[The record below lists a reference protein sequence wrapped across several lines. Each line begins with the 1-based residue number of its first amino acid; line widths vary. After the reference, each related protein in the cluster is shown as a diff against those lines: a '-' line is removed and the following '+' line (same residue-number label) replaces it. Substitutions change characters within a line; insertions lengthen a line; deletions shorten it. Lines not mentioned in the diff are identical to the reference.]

1 MKKDVLNNIK
11 LTNLDNLFTTQQE
24 RDSEKLEKITPIPI
38 EELVPFA
45 NHPFYVLDDEKMAQ
59 TVESIRQF
67 GVLTPIVVREKEEG
81 GYEILSGHRRKR
93 ACEIAGIT
101 EIPAI
106 IKQLT
111 DEEAVIF
118 MVDSNLQRETILPS
132 EKAYAY
138 KMRLEAMKRQGFRSD
153 LTSGQLVQKSK
164 YSVEILAD
172 MVGENYKQI
181 QRYIRLTDLIPE
193 LLKMVDEK
201 QLAFNPAVELSY
213 VSEEMQNEILDV
225 MDAEQMSPSLS
236 QAQRIKKCF
245 LQGILTRDQI
255 EEVLQEEK
263 KSAQAFHLK
272 GEKFLKYFPKDT
284 TPAEV
289 EDTIVKLLESWMKRK
304 NQPER

>member
-1 MKKDVLNNIK
+1 
-11 LTNLDNLFTTQQE
+11 
-24 RDSEKLEKITPIPI
+24 
-38 EELVPFA
+38 
-45 NHPFYVLDDEKMAQ
+45 
-59 TVESIRQF
+59 
-67 GVLTPIVVREKEEG
+67 
-81 GYEILSGHRRKR
+81 
-93 ACEIAGIT
+93 
-101 EIPAI
+101 
-106 IKQLT
+106 
-111 DEEAVIF
+111 
-118 MVDSNLQRETILPS
+118 
-132 EKAYAY
+132 
-138 KMRLEAMKRQGFRSD
+138 
-153 LTSGQLVQKSK
+153 
-164 YSVEILAD
+164 
-172 MVGENYKQI
+172 
-181 QRYIRLTDLIPE
+181 
-193 LLKMVDEK
+193 MVDEK

-263 KSAQAFHLK
+263 KSTQVFQLK